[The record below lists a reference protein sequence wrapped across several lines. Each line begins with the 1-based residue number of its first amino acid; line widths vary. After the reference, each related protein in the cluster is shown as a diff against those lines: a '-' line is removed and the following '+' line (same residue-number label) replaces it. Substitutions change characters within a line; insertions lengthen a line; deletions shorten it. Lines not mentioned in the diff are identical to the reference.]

1 MNGDTSA
8 EKVITE
14 QLLQKGWSYNAEHN
28 LLRPPTAGE
37 VAYEHKMLDDEG
49 THSSAS
55 MASLIGL
62 VGFLGE

>member
-8 EKVITE
+8 EKVVTE

-28 LLRPPTAGE
+28 LLRPPPVGE
-37 VAYEHKMLDDEG
+37 VAYGYNMVDDEG
-49 THSSAS
+49 TYSSAS